1 MCIEK
6 HEIATGVIAFIHP
19 EGRSSCGMIRTTEGV
34 ILIDTT
40 GRPVDIQACFNLSK
54 VTTKDICLVLITHSH
69 SDHTSGIR
77 FFDCPILA
85 HKLACQRIKKRDT
98 ERAKTRMPTD
108 CFENRRDLEIGGV
121 KVEIIHLGGHT
132 PCSSIVW
139 LPDHRI
145 LFVGDLIF
153 QGRYPFLATANV
165 QELMEALRFLP
176 SLGAQVI
183 VPGHGLL
190 CGNEEV
196 LKQLN
201 YIETTWERTAEH
213 IKKGHSLEEIQLD
226 QDYPRYSERGY
237 EKLHPWNIKVAYQ
250 QLKKRVR

>member
-1 MCIEK
+1 MN
-6 HEIATGVIAFIHP
+6 HT
-19 EGRSSCGMIRTTEGV
+19 RSGV

-40 GRPVDIQACFNLSK
+40 ARPVDMQACLDLAE

-69 SDHTSGIR
+69 SDHTSGIH

-85 HKLACQRIKKRDT
+85 HKLAYQRIKKRGT
-98 ERAKTRMPTD
+98 ERANTRIPTE
-108 CFENRRDLEIGGV
+108 CFEDRRDLEVGDK

-132 PCSSIVW
+132 PCSSVIW
-139 LPDHRI
+139 LPDEKI
-145 LFVGDLIF
+145 LFAGDLIF
-153 QGRYPFLATANV
+153 QGRYPFLATANI
-165 QELMEALRFLP
+165 EKLMEALRFLP
-176 SLGAQVI
+176 SLGARVI

-213 IKKGHSLEEIQLD
+213 VKKGHDLEEILLD
-226 QDYPRYSERGY
+226 QDYPRCSERGY
-237 EKLHPWNIKVAYQ
+237 EKLHSWNIRVTYQ
-250 QLKKRVR
+250 QVKKKTITSG